1 MPKKKIAKK
10 VKTIKN
16 VIVEENESTISKNV
30 TKEEPIEE
38 IDEQEPE
45 VEAENLEEIVDK
57 DDEIGD
63 NEAEIDDEDKKMTND
78 DEEEQYIAEDE
89 GDEGGV
95 EVIEGDAVEDPSCL
109 YNYPNENSDDE
120 IELVFDDDEEQN
132 QKLSE
137 NSQSQRITKPILYNY
152 ERVRLLGDR
161 TQQLTLGAKPMVKN
175 TENLTPKQIAQLEIE
190 HNVIPLIIERPL
202 PNGKR
207 ERWYIS
213 ELKQ

>member
-57 DDEIGD
+57 
-63 NEAEIDDEDKKMTND
+63 DEDKKMTND